1 MTEAFSVPSHSVSIV
16 ATAARD
22 TSLATSRVTADSID
36 RGAVESPAAVL
47 GASAAHPADLPG
59 RVSSVVAPSRVP
71 LSTLAELSGTPLL
84 SQLGLVP
91 SRTLDAYLSAHPE
104 TVAGL
109 LAAPP
114 AAADVSVWWASLTPK
129 AQGALRS
136 ASSELVGNLDGIPA
150 TARNEANQLWLGES
164 ITALESAVASNP
176 ARSVQSEST
185 KTIHMLTE
193 VKTALGTAHSVPQR
207 SLLTV
212 DDEGSGRAA
221 IVLGDLDT
229 ADFVTYLVPGM
240 FFTVDGQIGD
250 WTDDAARIYDEQ
262 VSWLSLLGESDSD
275 YSAKT
280 VAVVAWMGYETPD
293 LTSIATLDLA
303 ERGADVLASAIDGL
317 KADRSADPPY
327 ISIVAHSYGSTTA
340 LISLSKYALDI
351 DALTVIGSPGS
362 AVTSVDELS
371 VRDGNVFVGE
381 AAWDP
386 VPNTAYFGRD
396 PGAAG
401 FGAKHM
407 NVGGG
412 LDLITNEILGAS
424 VGHNGYFSAGSES
437 VRNLALIGIGQGQLV
452 TDGSAEDRDRTL
464 ALVE

>member
-1 MTEAFSVPSHSVSIV
+1 MPSYSISI
-16 ATAARD
+16 AAAALHNSAD
-22 TSLATSRVTADSID
+22 TTFQLTADSLD
-36 RGAVESPAAVL
+36 RTTSDSPAAVL
-47 GASAAHPADLPG
+47 AASAANPADLPG
-59 RVSSVVAPSRVP
+59 RVSSISAPSRVP
-71 LSTLAELSGTPLL
+71 LSTLAELNGTPLL
-84 SQLGLVP
+84 TQLGLVP
-91 SRTLDAYLSAHPE
+91 ARTLDAYLTAHPE

-129 AQGALRS
+129 AQGALRA

-150 TARNEANQLWLGES
+150 SARDEANQLWLGDS
-164 ITALESAVASNP
+164 ITSLESVVESNV
-176 ARSVQSEST
+176 ARSVQSDST

-193 VKTALGTAHSVPQR
+193 VKTALGTADSVPQR
-207 SLLTV
+207 GLLTV

-262 VSWLSLLGESDSD
+262 VSWLNLLSESDSD

-303 ERGADVLASAIDGL
+303 EKGADALASAIDGL
-317 KADRSADPPY
+317 KADRSADTPY

-340 LISLSKYALDI
+340 LISLAKYTLDI

-424 VGHNGYFSAGSES
+424 VGHNGYFAAGSES